1 MSRPEIIKLLK
12 KNNPK
17 LNQSEIESII
27 DIFTECI
34 RKALSEQQNVEIRG
48 FGTFF
53 VKRIKE
59 KYKARN
65 PKTSELIYV
74 QEKNK
79 VRFRA
84 SKKLKRLINEKN

>member
-12 KNNPK
+12 KENPE
-17 LNQSEIESII
+17 LNQSEIESVV

-34 RKALSEQQNVEIRG
+34 QKALGDQQNVEIRG

-59 KYKARN
+59 KYNARN

-74 QEKNK
+74 PEKNK

-84 SKKLKRLINEKN
+84 SKKLKELVNEKS

>member
-1 MSRPEIIKLLK
+1 MSRPEIINLLK

-53 VKRIKE
+53 IKRIKNCINN
-59 KYKARN
+59 KHN
-65 PKTSELIYV
+65 PQI
-74 QEKNK
+74 
-79 VRFRA
+79 
-84 SKKLKRLINEKN
+84 

>member
-1 MSRPEIIKLLK
+1 MSRPEIIKRLK
-12 KNNPK
+12 QKNPE
-17 LNQSEIESII
+17 LNHSEIEKVV

-34 RKALSEQQNVEIRG
+34 HKALIKGQSVELRG

-53 VKRIKE
+53 VKKIKE
-59 KYKARN
+59 KYNARN

-74 QEKNK
+74 PEKNK

-84 SKKLKRLINEKN
+84 SKKLKKFINK